1 MKLVVNTYA
10 WSPIVAAATPFIY
23 LGRQWKEGDVSQA
36 QAGNKSAIDER
47 NQNRTSNIADMP
59 QWEWPELAKLRDAVS

>member
-36 QAGNKSAIDER
+36 QSGSERAIDER
-47 NQNRTSNIADMP
+47 NQKRASNVADMP
-59 QWEWPELAKLRDAVS
+59 QWDSPELAKLRDAVS

>member
-10 WSPIVAAATPFIY
+10 WSPIVAAATPFIC

-36 QAGNKSAIDER
+36 QAGSERAIDER
-47 NQNRTSNIADMP
+47 NQKRTSNVAEMP
-59 QWEWPELAKLRDAVS
+59 QWESPELAKLRDAVS